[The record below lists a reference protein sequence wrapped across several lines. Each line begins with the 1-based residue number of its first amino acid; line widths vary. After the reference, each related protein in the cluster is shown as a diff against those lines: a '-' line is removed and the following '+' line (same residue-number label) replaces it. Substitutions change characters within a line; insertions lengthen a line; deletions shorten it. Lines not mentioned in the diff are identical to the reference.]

1 MGGTAKPA
9 ADRSYDQIEAQRGTI
24 TLSGG
29 SSQAYDE
36 KLNGILNGAHAV
48 PFVAG
53 AVTVPDN
60 LSTRRGY
67 AIAAQPG
74 AVTLPDNLSTRRGY
88 AIAAQPGAVTLPDNL
103 STRRGYAIAAQPG
116 AVTLPDNL
124 STRRGYAIAAQPGA
138 VTLPDNLSTRRG
150 YAIAAQPGK
159 AAVLSSHDI
168 RALNAR
174 LNAILDGAH
183 ATPYAGDAPGLPFS
197 ATSGT
202 FHPGKPAPIT
212 GDRVGGP

>member
-1 MGGTAKPA
+1 MAHAGTMVGGSAQTKQTGSPWAALALAAAVVVAAIAGVWLASSAGLVGGTAKPA
-9 ADRSYDQIEAQRGTI
+9 ADRSYDQIEAQRGAI

-36 KLNGILNGAHAV
+36 KLNGILDRAHAA
-48 PFVAG
+48 PFVA
-53 AVTVPDN
+53 A
-60 LSTRRGY
+60 
-67 AIAAQPG
+67 
-74 AVTLPDNLSTRRGY
+74 
-88 AIAAQPGAVTLPDNL
+88 
-103 STRRGYAIAAQPG
+103 

-202 FHPGKPAPIT
+202 FHPGMPADQVVT
-212 GDRVGGP
+212 RDRVGGP

>member
-1 MGGTAKPA
+1 MAHAGTMVGGSAQTKQNGSPWTAIALTVAVVVAAIAGVWLAASAGLVGGTAKPA
-9 ADRSYDQIEAQRGTI
+9 ADRSYDQIEAQRGAI

-36 KLNGILNGAHAV
+36 RLNGILDKAHAAPYV
-48 PFVAG
+48 G
-53 AVTVPDN
+53 
-60 LSTRRGY
+60 
-67 AIAAQPG
+67 G

-150 YAIAAQPGK
+150 YAIAA
-159 AAVLSSHDI
+159 
-168 RALNAR
+168 
-174 LNAILDGAH
+174 
-183 ATPYAGDAPGLPFS
+183 TLPLS

-202 FHPGKPAPIT
+202 FHAGWEANQVTVQPKRT
-212 GDRVGGP
+212 MGPHR